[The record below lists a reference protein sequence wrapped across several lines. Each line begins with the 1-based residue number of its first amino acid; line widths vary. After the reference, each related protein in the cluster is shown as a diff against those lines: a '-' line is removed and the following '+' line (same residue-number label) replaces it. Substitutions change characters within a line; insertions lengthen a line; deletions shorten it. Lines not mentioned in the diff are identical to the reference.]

1 MPETS
6 THPYFLYVVLGTAAV
21 QIILDWI
28 LASNN
33 QSEDKKRIIKKSS
46 IILKVIYF
54 ILVIIY
60 IFL

>member
-1 MPETS
+1 MEKS
-6 THPYFLYVVLGTAAV
+6 YVLYAALATAAV

-28 LASNN
+28 LTSNN
-33 QSEDKKRIIKKSS
+33 QSEDKKRIIKKGS

>member
-1 MPETS
+1 MEKS
-6 THPYFLYVVLGTAAV
+6 YVLYAALATAAV

-28 LASNN
+28 LTRNN
-33 QSEDKKRIIKKSS
+33 QSEDKKRIIQKSS

>member
-1 MPETS
+1 MEKS
-6 THPYFLYVVLGTAAV
+6 YVLYAALAKFAV
-21 QIILDWI
+21 QIILDWV
-28 LASNN
+28 LASNSK
-33 QSEDKKRIIKKSS
+33 SEEKKRIIKKSS

>member
-1 MPETS
+1 MEKS
-6 THPYFLYVVLGTAAV
+6 YVLYAALATAAV

-28 LASNN
+28 LASNS

>member
-6 THPYFLYVVLGTAAV
+6 TNSYVLYAALATAAV
-21 QIILDWI
+21 QIVLDWI
-28 LASNN
+28 LANNN